1 MSTLTPQE
9 AAKYCQNIATNS
21 QREMAT
27 IAKDTRFNPSHKQQE
42 LARIRAE
49 AMAKIEQVRTDFK
62 TDQEQ
67 RRAELELKARYNPAP
82 TPEQANQLMYTKAA
96 LEAKWRTM
104 SATELHRD
112 FEATIA
118 AKDTIAAKVYRD
130 FSAPVWM
137 EKSGL
142 RRTGEMPADWLR
154 LADSVEALILP
165 PDVSAARAQLAQVD
179 SEGKQFLID
188 SRTAMISLDA
198 ATLGSDQ
205 SSIVSVSP
213 VETFIRTG
221 F

>member
-1 MSTLTPQE
+1 MSTLTPQQ
-9 AAKYCQNIATNS
+9 AAKYCQSIATNS
-21 QREMAT
+21 QREMAS
-27 IAKDTRFNPSHKQQE
+27 IAKDTRFNTAHKQQE

-49 AMAKIEQVRTDFK
+49 AMAKIEEVRADFK
-62 TDQEQ
+62 TDQVQ
-67 RRAELELKARYNPAP
+67 RRTDLELKARYSA
-82 TPEQANQLMYTKAA
+82 TPSEAQAAQLQYTKAA
-96 LEAKWRTM
+96 LEARWKTM
-104 SATELHRD
+104 SATEIHRD

-154 LADSVEALILP
+154 LADSVEAMLLP
-165 PDVSAARAQLAQVD
+165 PDVLAARAQLAQVD
-179 SEGKQFLID
+179 SEGNQFLID

-198 ATLGSDQ
+198 ATLGSDH

-213 VETFIRTG
+213 VETFVRNG